1 MKEELKNAWK
11 HLESIGYEPYYLAVY
26 GSQNYNLDTPESDV
40 DFKCIIIPTL
50 DQLIKNSKPVS
61 TVVEFNGW
69 QIEIKDIRSYVES
82 VVKCNINFLE
92 ILNTKYYL
100 CKNPDDEFLRPYFIP
115 LMEEM
120 GQFYLKACYG
130 MMLEKEQALRH
141 PYPSTAHK
149 IEKFGYDPK
158 QLHHIVRLL
167 HLMRRY
173 EDGHIGDFLHEGD
186 QRNELIW
193 IKKWMVKDDP
203 ELGVDFVVHASLE
216 EAKNIR
222 DRYTKEPVFTTKYK
236 LIEKSYSIIHE
247 HICKNLRK

>member
-1 MKEELKNAWK
+1 MTEELKNALDY
-11 HLESIGYEPYYLAVY
+11 LETLWYDPYYLAVY
-26 GSQNYNLDTPESDV
+26 GSQNYNLETPESDV

-50 DQLIKNSKPVS
+50 DELIKNSKPVS

-69 QIEIKDIRSYVES
+69 QIDIKDIRSYVES

-158 QLHHIVRLL
+158 QLHHIARIVI
-167 HLMRRY
+167 LMERY
-173 EDGHIGDFLHEGD
+173 EDGKIWDFWHIAE
-186 QRNELIW
+186 QRNELIS
-193 IKKWMVKDDP
+193 IKNWEM
-203 ELGVDFVVHASLE
+203 ENSAVDTFVSIALSS
-216 EAKNIR
+216 AKAIR
-222 DRYTKEPVFTTKYK
+222 DRYTKESIFTTKYK
-236 LIEKSYSIIHE
+236 LIEKSYSIIHD
-247 HICKNLRK
+247 HICQNLKK